1 MTFEKQTQARNNA
14 SGPIGEIGQCAV
26 LDLAF
31 LAKGLAQENARRR
44 ITVGDRLDIHGHK
57 YAKNTGTEQEN
68 KTHLHGYI
76 IEPKI
81 A

>member
-26 LDLAF
+26 LDLAL
-31 LAKGLAQENARRR
+31 LAEGLAQENARRR

-57 YAKNTGTEQEN
+57 YAK
-68 KTHLHGYI
+68 YI
-76 IEPKI
+76 VQGKKI
-81 A
+81 KYIYMATLLS